1 MGSGCTVPP
10 RTTADGKPCFLVGGG
25 QGYLSRVAD
34 DMERVQLG
42 MALELLGHADDVLAD
57 YGATAAQLRYLSA
70 RMAESLR
77 DVHRVAVSRGARMA
91 DPVLEP
97 QPE

>member
-1 MGSGCTVPP
+1 MAHEQGRLLPWVTG
-10 RTTADGKPCFLVGGG
+10 DGQPCYLVTDG

-42 MALELLGHADDVLAD
+42 VAVELLGHADDMLGD
-57 YGATAAQLRYLSA
+57 YGATGAQLRYLGR

-77 DVHRVAVSRGARMA
+77 DVHRIAVSRGARMA
-91 DPVLEP
+91 EPVLD
-97 QPE
+97 

>member
-1 MGSGCTVPP
+1 MRHEQGRLLPWV
-10 RTTADGKPCFLVGGG
+10 TADGKPCFLATDG

-42 MALELLGHADDVLAD
+42 MAVELLAHADDMLAD
-57 YGATAAQLRYLSA
+57 YKATGAQLRYLGR

-77 DVHRVAVSRGARMA
+77 DVHRIAVSRGARMA
-91 DPVLEP
+91 DPVLE
-97 QPE
+97 

>member
-1 MGSGCTVPP
+1 MAHEQGRLLPWVTGE
-10 RTTADGKPCFLVGGG
+10 GQPCYLATDG

-42 MALELLGHADDVLAD
+42 MAVELLGHADDMLTD
-57 YGATAAQLRYLSA
+57 YKATAAQLRYLGH

-77 DVHRVAVSRGARMA
+77 DVHRIAVSRGARMA
-91 DPVLEP
+91 EPVLD
-97 QPE
+97 